1 MKIIVESDDLS
12 MVAEAVKAL
21 PVSGDFNA
29 ADRWVGCV
37 IALQNIIVNSE
48 PFKESEVVDD
58 GRQTD

>member
-12 MVAEAVKAL
+12 MVAEAIKEL
-21 PVSGDFNA
+21 PVTGDFNA

-48 PFKESEVVDD
+48 PFKEEVVEEN